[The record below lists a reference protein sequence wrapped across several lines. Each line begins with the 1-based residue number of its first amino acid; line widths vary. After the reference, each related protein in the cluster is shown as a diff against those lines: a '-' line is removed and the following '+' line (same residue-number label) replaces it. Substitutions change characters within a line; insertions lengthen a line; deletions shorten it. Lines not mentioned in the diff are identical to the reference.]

1 MVSENNEDDHP
12 RGNFHG
18 TSATVTLA
26 TTLSLVA
33 VILVIALVYFYA
45 RHHLRLDQRRRQQ
58 SFLRRINNQI
68 ANADVNSS
76 RSPNSGL
83 DPIVIASLPRLLY
96 KETNQFI
103 QGDVVEC
110 SVCLGTIV
118 EDETIRVLPN
128 CKHVFHIDC
137 VDKWFA
143 SNSTCPVCRAVVEPT
158 VQPELDNSATTE
170 VQPTAPPVEDVS
182 HVDVSHETEKVS
194 CSGLRIASFPRMV
207 IGMERSL
214 RRSYDGSAAV
224 EDIENQ

>member
-1 MVSENNEDDHP
+1 MGVENNEDDHP
-12 RGNFHG
+12 RGNFRG

-33 VILVIALVYFYA
+33 VILVIAVVYLYA
-45 RHHLRLDQRRRQQ
+45 RHHLRLDRRRRQQ
-58 SFLRRINNQI
+58 NLIRRINNQI
-68 ANADVNSS
+68 AHADDNST
-76 RSPNSGL
+76 RTLNSGL
-83 DPIVIASLPRLLY
+83 DPLVIASLPRLLY

-103 QGDVVEC
+103 KGDVIEC

-143 SNSTCPVCRAVVEPT
+143 SNSTCPVCRAVVEPA
-158 VQPELDNSATTE
+158 VQPGLDHVATTE

-182 HVDVSHETEKVS
+182 HVDVNRETEKVS

-207 IGMERSL
+207 ISIERSL
-214 RRSYDGSAAV
+214 RRSHDGSAAV